1 MLVQITGTNLVRD
14 TKSMG
19 LINCD
24 LNALQEYENKRRA
37 ELAKRSEINTLKS
50 EIDNIKGDVAE
61 IKQLMLK
68 LLDKGSNG

>member
-24 LNALQEYENKRRA
+24 LNGLQEYENKRRA

-50 EIDNIKGDVAE
+50 EIENIKGDVAE